1 MDEFSSS
8 HNESGNLE
16 SQDWAGSPP
25 YLNGIS
31 FNDLP
36 DVDIGG
42 TGNESFST
50 DPQFGPLQFDV
61 WAAGPFA
68 FSSSSLQL
76 SSITTSNQE
85 FTGHAESSSSSGF
98 QSQASSSLS
107 IPDLTALCTRDP
119 APPRPSSAFYLQG
132 DSFIFDPMVHLQTEV
147 TRSIWGNREM
157 GSFNND
163 HLPMDS
169 SWGDIAASSVTSYP
183 APLPQLEDVSP
194 TLHNT
199 PVIPQKRPVPED
211 SASPGR
217 EQAIPLEETPASAED
232 PPSEEQ
238 TKAAPRRSNRQHATT
253 AQYAALDWDY
263 ERKKRTPKKQRVG
276 L

>member
-1 MDEFSSS
+1 MCKW
-8 HNESGNLE
+8 NTIESGNLE

-25 YLNGIS
+25 YLNGTS
-31 FNDLP
+31 FDDLP

-42 TGNESFST
+42 SGNEVFST
-50 DPQFGPLQFDV
+50 DPHSVPLQFDV
-61 WAAGPFA
+61 WASGPFA

-76 SSITTSNQE
+76 SSMTTSNQE
-85 FTGHAESSSSSGF
+85 FTGHAESSSSSSF

-107 IPDLTALCTRDP
+107 IPDPTALRTCDL
-119 APPRPSSAFYLQG
+119 APPGPSSAFYLQG